1 MQFNQQ
7 HRNAITQW
15 YVILLTLL
23 FIGMWWNGML
33 LSQMQPE
40 FFTNKLDV
48 STWLLMR
55 TGLHKA
61 FLFNKPMCIIFDS
74 LLLVL
79 PIIYLAL
86 YKLQSRWQYAFA
98 WLLLI
103 FTFVYYQCYTLY
115 PTTSIEGYIG
125 YMLMPLLFT
134 CISLKRF
141 YFTLHFLRYVFL
153 FFFLSAGLWKLRNGG
168 FFNGEQMSAVLL
180 MQHKEYLVSSPDA
193 WLTNFYNWL
202 IAHKMMGWCLFAA
215 STFFELSFAV
225 GFFTKNLDRWLIG
238 LFVIFLLMDV
248 LVMRIYYF
256 DMAVMLLTLGYSKW
270 KAPN

>member
-1 MQFNQQ
+1 MQFNQH
-7 HRNAITQW
+7 HRNAISQW
-15 YVILLTLL
+15 YVILLTAL

-33 LSQMQPE
+33 LSQIQPA

-55 TGLHKA
+55 TGLHQA
-61 FLFNKPMCIIFDS
+61 TLSNKPLCIIFDAV
-74 LLLVL
+74 LLML
-79 PIIYLAL
+79 PIIYLAF

-98 WLLLI
+98 WCLLI

-125 YMLMPLLFT
+125 YFLMPLLFT
-134 CISLKRF
+134 CMSLKRF

-153 FFFLSAGLWKLRNGG
+153 FFFLSAGLWKLRSGG
-168 FFNGEQMSAVLL
+168 FFNMEQMSGVLL

-193 WLTNFYNWL
+193 LLSHLYSWL
-202 IAHKMMGWCLFAA
+202 IDHKLISWCLYAA
-215 STFFELSFAV
+215 STFFELSFAI
-225 GFFTKNLDRWLIG
+225 GFFTKKFDRWLIW
-238 LFVIFLLMDV
+238 LFVIFLLMDM

-256 DMAVMLLTLGYSKW
+256 DMAVMLLTLVYSKW
-270 KAPN
+270 GEPN